1 MAVKCERIFDLTMR
15 SSASSNTALFR
26 TRGTNEAHLPTV
38 QDAPRA
44 ASRVSRA
51 LKNARRTQGI
61 AQSARSRPSPHRVVT
76 VVAAAQK
83 RFVLDAAR
91 RLRQKAEFE
100 WLLRQGERRV
110 LEGYTFFVGRRA
122 AGKPR
127 LGMLVSRKH
136 AAAAVERNRIKR
148 CIREA
153 FRLEQ
158 ERLGP
163 LDVLVRP
170 PYGRPASPDMVSLVR
185 RLFSRLNA

>member
-1 MAVKCERIFDLTMR
+1 MH
-15 SSASSNTALFR
+15 SAARSNTALFR
-26 TRGTNEAHLPTV
+26 TRGKDEAHLPTV
-38 QDAPRA
+38 QDASRA

-51 LKNARRTQGI
+51 LKNARRTQGP
-61 AQSARSRPSPHRVVT
+61 AQPARSRAPSPRVVT

-91 RLRQKAEFE
+91 KLRQKAEFE
-100 WLLRQGERRV
+100 RLLRQGERRV
-110 LEGYTFFVGRRA
+110 LDGYTFFVERRA

-127 LGMLVSRKH
+127 LGILVSRKH
-136 AAAAVERNRIKR
+136 AAAAVERNRLKR

-158 ERLGP
+158 EKLGP

-185 RLFSRLNA
+185 QLFARLTA

>member
-1 MAVKCERIFDLTMR
+1 MHSGAR
-15 SSASSNTALFR
+15 SNTALFR
-26 TRGTNEAHLPTV
+26 TRGINEAHLPTV

-51 LKNARRTQGI
+51 QQDARRTQGS
-61 AQSARSRPSPHRVVT
+61 AQPARARPPSPRVVT

-91 RLRQKAEFE
+91 KLRQKAEFE
-100 WLLRQGERRV
+100 RLLRQGDRHV
-110 LEGYTFFVGRRA
+110 IDGYTFYVARRA
-122 AGKPR
+122 TGKPR

-136 AAAAVERNRIKR
+136 AASAVERNRIKR

-158 ERLGP
+158 ERLGS

-170 PYGRPASPDMVSLVR
+170 PYGRPAPPDMVSRVR
-185 RLFSRLNA
+185 NLLARLSA

>member
-1 MAVKCERIFDLTMR
+1 MR
-15 SSASSNTALFR
+15 SGARSNTALFR
-26 TRGTNEAHLPTV
+26 TRGTDEAHLPAV
-38 QDAPRA
+38 QDASRA

-51 LKNARRTQGI
+51 LKNARRTQGV
-61 AQSARSRPSPHRVVT
+61 AQSARSRPSPPRVVT

-100 WLLRQGERRV
+100 RLLRQGERRV
-110 LEGYTFFVGRRA
+110 LEGYTFFIGRRA

-136 AAAAVERNRIKR
+136 AAAAVDRNRIKR

-170 PYGRPASPDMVSLVR
+170 PYGPASRDMVSLVR

>member
-1 MAVKCERIFDLTMR
+1 MHSGAR
-15 SSASSNTALFR
+15 SNTALFR
-26 TRGTNEAHLPTV
+26 TRGKDEAHLPTV

-51 LKNARRTQGI
+51 LENARRTQGA
-61 AQSARSRPSPHRVVT
+61 AQSARSRPASPRVVT

-91 RLRQKAEFE
+91 KLRQKAEFE
-100 WLLRQGERRV
+100 RLLRQGERRV
-110 LEGYTFFVGRRA
+110 LDGYTFFVERRA
-122 AGKPR
+122 IGKPR
-127 LGMLVSRKH
+127 LGILISRKH
-136 AAAAVERNRIKR
+136 AAAAVDRNRIKR

-170 PYGRPASPDMVSLVR
+170 PYGRPFSADMVSVVR
-185 RLFSRLNA
+185 RLLVRLSA

>member
-1 MAVKCERIFDLTMR
+1 MR

-26 TRGTNEAHLPTV
+26 TRGRNEAHLPTV

-44 ASRVSRA
+44 ASWLSRA
-51 LKNARRTQGI
+51 LKNARWAQGL
-61 AQSARSRPSPHRVVT
+61 AQPARSRPSSARVVT

-83 RFVLDAAR
+83 RFALDGAR

-100 WLLRQGERRV
+100 RLLRQGERRV
-110 LEGYTFFVGRRA
+110 LEGYTFFVERRA

-127 LGMLVSRKH
+127 LGMLVSRRH
-136 AAAAVERNRIKR
+136 AAAAVDRNRIKR

-163 LDVLVRP
+163 MDVLVRP
-170 PYGRPASPDMVSLVR
+170 PYGRAASPEMVSLVR
-185 RLFSRLNA
+185 RLLALLNA